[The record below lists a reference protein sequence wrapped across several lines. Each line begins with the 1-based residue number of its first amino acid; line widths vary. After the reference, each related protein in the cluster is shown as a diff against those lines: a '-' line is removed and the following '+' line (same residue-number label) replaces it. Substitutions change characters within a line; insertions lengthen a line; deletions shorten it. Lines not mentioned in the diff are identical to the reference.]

1 MNRAIVRLDEN
12 TINYIVG
19 QFIYNNLPEELIDDD
34 KFRMEVMRY
43 KNKDVRIVVKAG
55 DIATI
60 RTIMNSIKV
69 AAADEFSHE

>member
-1 MNRAIVRLDEN
+1 MNKAIVRLDEN

-19 QFIYNNLPEELIDDD
+19 QFIYNNLPDELVNDD

-60 RTIMNSIKV
+60 RTIMNGIEV
-69 AAADEFSHE
+69 AAADEFGHE